1 MISTGIKECKKKLG
15 FYDHKMFVVT
25 VVSGI
30 LEIQK
35 LKITCKFETCKLSST
50 RNPIQYWQSH

>member
-1 MISTGIKECKKKLG
+1 MISTRIKECKKKLG

-35 LKITCKFETCKLSST
+35 
-50 RNPIQYWQSH
+50 